1 MIVIF
6 VKASGTIPA
15 SGFFQQPLQYAVN
28 SLFLQKIRKS
38 GYYGNNKSN
47 ISHYY
52 LISTYMC
59 IYSLIYFPLYYL
71 SIGNDA
77 NTKVILG

>member
-6 VKASGTIPA
+6 IKASGIIPA
-15 SGFFQQPLQYAVN
+15 SVFFQQPLRYAVN

-47 ISHYY
+47 IGEMDGGAKAPS
-52 LISTYMC
+52 
-59 IYSLIYFPLYYL
+59 PLRQTSADGACYV
-71 SIGNDA
+71 N
-77 NTKVILG
+77 